1 MDHESA
7 TALHP
12 AKLTQ
17 VDKILLSGL
26 QFFGK
31 HGCHPAENDLGQMF
45 VLDIELDADL
55 QRAAESDDLNQT
67 VNYVDI
73 YQFAKTTIEGPSAAL
88 LEHLAAQ
95 IGDYALENDL
105 VVAARVKIK
114 KPHVAVGGVL
124 DFLGVEIERKRK

>member
-1 MDHESA
+1 M
-7 TALHP
+7 
-12 AKLTQ
+12 
-17 VDKILLSGL
+17 DKILLSGL

-55 QRAAESDDLNQT
+55 QRAAESDDLHDT
-67 VNYVDI
+67 INYVDI
-73 YQFAKTTIEGPSAAL
+73 YNFAKATIEGPSAAL
-88 LEHLAAQ
+88 LEHLAAK
-95 IGDYALENDL
+95 IGDYALEHGL